1 MRRREFIRLV
11 GGATLAAPL
20 AALAEEARTHRVG
33 CLWPFPRGTR
43 EASLLAD
50 ALRPYGF
57 IDGQNLTID
66 YRPWAL
72 HVDQIWDYAA
82 DFVKEIASMRFP
94 PAVIWLFA
102 PRRKRRHPFRSLA

>member
-1 MRRREFIRLV
+1 MSAAQRLP
-11 GGATLAAPL
+11 APL
-20 AALAEEARTHRVG
+20 AAQAEEARTYRIG
-33 CLWPFPRGTR
+33 CLWPFPRGTQ

-57 IDGQNLTID
+57 IDGHNLAID

-72 HVDQIWDYAA
+72 HVDQIWEYAA
-82 DFVKEIASMRFP
+82 DFVKER
-94 PAVIWLFA
+94 WLFA